1 MLRTVETQEK
11 FVAFGATICGVAEL
25 AGFATAPVT
34 HVLSILDPEWPEP
47 DAFAAFGAHRRLDLR
62 FHDIIDEQPGMR
74 MPQREDIAGLLGFAR
89 DLAATPDAHLLVHCF
104 KGLSRSAAA
113 LTLILAQARPDRTAA
128 DALAEVVSIRPRAWP
143 NLRMIELGDGLL
155 GREQSLVAAV
165 AGWYRQRLA
174 QRPEIASAMVE
185 MGRQRELDLI
195 GADANG
201 VVR

>member
-1 MLRTVETQEK
+1 MLTSVEMQQK
-11 FVAFGATICGVAEL
+11 FVAFEATICGVTEL
-25 AGFATAPVT
+25 AGLAGAPVT
-34 HVLSILDPEWPEP
+34 HVLSILDPAWPEP
-47 DAFAAFGAHRRLDLR
+47 EAFAAFGAHRRLDLR

-74 MPQREDIAGLLGFAR
+74 PPQLDDVSGLLGFAR

-113 LTLILAQARPDRTAA
+113 LTLILAQARPDRPAA
-128 DALAEVVSIRPRAWP
+128 EALAEVVRIRPRAWP

-155 GREQSLVAAV
+155 GLDRSLVSAV
-165 AGWYRQRLA
+165 ADWYRQRLA